1 MVDCYVGEIR
11 MFGGNYA
18 PQDWL
23 LCDGSLLLISMY
35 ETLYSLIGT
44 TYGGNGAT
52 NFQLPDLRGRIP
64 IGQGTGTGLTPRVL
78 GQSLGAETVALAI
91 GEAPAHNH
99 AVTAGGAA
107 TDSVPTNKFP
117 GVLTGGLLYSTK
129 SLDIPV
135 VTMSAAAVGSAGQ
148 SFPHEN
154 IMPSLC
160 ITFIIATNGIY
171 PTRD

>member
-23 LCDGSLLLISMY
+23 LCDGSQLSISTY
-35 ETLYSLIGT
+35 PTLYALIET
-44 TYGGNGAT
+44 TYGGDGVN
-52 NFQLPDLRGRIP
+52 NFKLPDLRGRIP

-78 GQSLGAETVALAI
+78 GQSFGVETVALAL
-91 GEAPAHNH
+91 GEAPAHTH

-117 GVLTGGLLYSTK
+117 GVLASGTLYSTK

-135 VTMSAAAVGSAGQ
+135 VTMSAATVGTAGQ
-148 SFPHEN
+148 NMPHEN

-171 PTRD
+171 PQQQ